1 MGNHVGHDDPV
12 LNLLDNKYQ
21 EREGPSG
28 SQRPSGSQTQNVR
41 EREPLRSSNFRAQN
55 ADLSL
60 IAAGIRRTRGGKPQV
75 PRNLSEMAPMLNNYR
90 PTNEIYQGSVNGM
103 DNSSAYLFANNEML
117 REFSRENVIYLDTSD
132 ELAPRAPRMLSHL
145 LMTIPVIL
153 CLCSH
158 RSTELYRAI
167 SDFIKNRVPQLCDN
181 LQLVV
186 PSLEYS
192 LVSSVRE
199 SFPFCHIRLTWMQ
212 VMRNFTRYWCFNQ
225 LPFRLN
231 NQFPTRSG

>member
-145 LMTIPVIL
+145 LMVLILRENSTIPVIL

-192 LVSSVRE
+192 L
-199 SFPFCHIRLTWMQ
+199 SFCDVWAEFSPNFPRILTEDLA
-212 VMRNFTRYWCFNQ
+212 VQ
-225 LPFRLN
+225 L
-231 NQFPTRSG
+231 